1 MIIRSRPVKLSI
13 LVATATA
20 ALALSGAAS
29 AHPRLKTASPAPD
42 AVLSASPRAIHITF
56 GEGLIGKFSGID
68 VTDQAGKTADLGPS
82 TLNPRNSKELV
93 ATVRTPLAPGAYTV
107 NWRAVGDDT
116 HHVSGHYSFQ
126 VKP

>member
-1 MIIRSRPVKLSI
+1 MKRST
-13 LVATATA
+13 LVAIATA
-20 ALALSGAAS
+20 ALALSGAVS

-42 AVLSASPRAIHITF
+42 AVLSASPRSIHITF
-56 GEGLIGKFSGID
+56 GEGLIGKFSDMD
-68 VTDQAGKTADLGPS
+68 VIDQAGKKADLGPS
-82 TLNPRNSKELV
+82 ALNPRNNKELV
-93 ATVRTPLAPGAYTV
+93 AAVRTPLAPGAYTV